1 MLATSY
7 IYRRSN
13 HLPGVTVLRS
23 RHQAVSWAEVRKS
36 LISRTVGCDT
46 HRVRVVSTDL
56 RGALFDTSLTMTL
69 QKFRGREVVY
79 DTSARALQELKGPL
93 MVWLES

>member
-1 MLATSY
+1 
-7 IYRRSN
+7 
-13 HLPGVTVLRS
+13 
-23 RHQAVSWAEVRKS
+23 
-36 LISRTVGCDT
+36 
-46 HRVRVVSTDL
+46 
-56 RGALFDTSLTMTL
+56 MTL